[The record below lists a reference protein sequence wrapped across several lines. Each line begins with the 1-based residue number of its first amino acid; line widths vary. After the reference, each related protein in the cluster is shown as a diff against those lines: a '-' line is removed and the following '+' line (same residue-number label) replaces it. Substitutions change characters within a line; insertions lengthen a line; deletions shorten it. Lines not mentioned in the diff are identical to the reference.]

1 MGYIL
6 FGARRYK
13 RKTRGACDV
22 TAAKTVGSFFFLYK
36 QPPAYRLLLLT
47 FENRLN
53 FLITAIGG
61 RASGFSFY
69 LLEDLYLRGRR
80 KKKITQV
87 ATPHHYRKAGNRFL
101 GFNSFFFLLL
111 LSPIARAFFL

>member
-1 MGYIL
+1 MRCHRCKNRWL
-6 FGARRYK
+6 
-13 RKTRGACDV
+13 
-22 TAAKTVGSFFFLYK
+22 FFFLYK

-80 KKKITQV
+80 EKKITQV
-87 ATPHHYRKAGNRFL
+87 ATPHHYRKAGNQFL
-101 GFNSFFFLLL
+101 GFNSFFFL
-111 LSPIARAFFL
+111 SPIARAFFL